1 MIQSMTGFSEKRS
14 DSKTVSVKFSI
25 RSLNHRFLDWNYR
38 GAQIGEG
45 ESRLRALLQKKFCRG
60 RFEVYLEL
68 SYLDPSAWE
77 LRINED
83 LLQKILSF
91 VEKFSSRMDKSVSFS
106 VDRVFNLPQVMELKR
121 RSLSADEMAFLE
133 KSFEKTLEEV
143 LRMRKREG
151 MEMAREIRSSLQRIG
166 QKVNQVEKR
175 AKKQPLFIREKLK
188 RRMTELS
195 RESLLSK
202 EKIAE
207 EVAYLAQRYDLTEEI
222 TRLKSHLDY
231 TQQLLSQKSNEPVG
245 KKLDFVA
252 QELFREAN
260 TINAKSQDIE
270 ITKAILTIK
279 GEVESIRQQIQN
291 VE

>member
-1 MIQSMTGFSEKRS
+1 MIQSMTGFSEKRL
-14 DSKTVSVKFSI
+14 DSKTLSVKFSV

-60 RFEVYLEL
+60 RFEVFLEM
-68 SYLDPSAWE
+68 SYLDSSAWQ
-77 LRINED
+77 LHINED
-83 LLQKILSF
+83 LLQKILSSI
-91 VEKFSSRMDKSVSFS
+91 EKFSSRRDKSVSFS

-143 LRMRKREG
+143 LTMRKREG
-151 MEMAREIRSSLQRIG
+151 VEMAREIRSALQRIR
-166 QKVNQVEKR
+166 QKVIQVEKR
-175 AKKQPLFIREKLK
+175 SQKQPLLIREKLK

-195 RESLLSK
+195 RESPLSK

-231 TQQLLSQKSNEPVG
+231 TRQLLSQKSSEPVG

-260 TINAKSQDIE
+260 TINAKSQDIQ
-270 ITKAILTIK
+270 ITKAVLSIK

>member
-1 MIQSMTGFSEKRS
+1 MIQSMTGFSEKRL
-14 DSKTVSVKFSI
+14 DSKTLSVKFSV

-45 ESRLRALLQKKFCRG
+45 ESRLRSLLQKKFCRG

-83 LLQKILSF
+83 LLQKILSS

-106 VDRVFNLPQVMELKR
+106 VDRVFNLPQVMELKK
-121 RSLSADEMAFLE
+121 RSLSADEIAFLE
-133 KSFEKTLEEV
+133 KSFEKILNEV

-151 MEMAREIRSSLQRIG
+151 REMALEIQSSLQRIG

-175 AKKQPLFIREKLK
+175 AKKQPLLIREKLK
-188 RRMTELS
+188 RRMMELS
-195 RESLLSK
+195 HESPLSK

-207 EVAYLAQRYDLTEEI
+207 EVAYLAQKYDLTEEI

-270 ITKAILTIK
+270 ITKAVLTIK

>member
-1 MIQSMTGFSEKRS
+1 MIQSMTGFSEKRL
-14 DSKTVSVKFSI
+14 DSKTLSVKFSV

-45 ESRLRALLQKKFCRG
+45 ESRIRALLQKKFCRG

-83 LLQKILSF
+83 LLQKILSS

-121 RSLSADEMAFLE
+121 RSLSVDEMAFLE
-133 KSFEKTLEEV
+133 KSFKKTLEEV

-195 RESLLSK
+195 RENPLSK

-207 EVAYLAQRYDLTEEI
+207 EVAYLAQKYDLTEEI

-270 ITKAILTIK
+270 ITKAVLTIK

>member
-1 MIQSMTGFSEKRS
+1 MIQSMTGFSEKRL
-14 DSKTVSVKFSI
+14 DSKTLSVKFSV

-45 ESRLRALLQKKFCRG
+45 ESRLRSLLQKKFCRG

-83 LLQKILSF
+83 LLQKILSS

-106 VDRVFNLPQVMELKR
+106 VDRVFNLPQVMELKK
-121 RSLSADEMAFLE
+121 RSLSADEIAFLE
-133 KSFEKTLEEV
+133 KSFEKILEEV

-151 MEMAREIRSSLQRIG
+151 REMALEIQSSLQRIG

-175 AKKQPLFIREKLK
+175 AKKQPLLIREKLK
-188 RRMTELS
+188 RRMMELS
-195 RESLLSK
+195 HESPLSK

-207 EVAYLAQRYDLTEEI
+207 EVAYLAQKYDLTEEI

-270 ITKAILTIK
+270 ITKAVLTIK